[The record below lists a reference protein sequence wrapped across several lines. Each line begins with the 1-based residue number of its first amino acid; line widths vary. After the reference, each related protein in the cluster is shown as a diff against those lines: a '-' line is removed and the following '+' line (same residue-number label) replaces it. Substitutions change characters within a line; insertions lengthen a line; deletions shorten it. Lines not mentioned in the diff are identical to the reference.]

1 MEVELNWTVPDAT
14 PDPSRNAPLPPAP
27 RTRSLAFGLPPA
39 GRRWPGGVRAA
50 LAFGV
55 PALLAVAFGH
65 QEQALI
71 FSLGAFA
78 VIYGEGR
85 PYRARWRVVLLAGAA
100 LFTAAG
106 LGALVGGTVY
116 RTWPFDSALP
126 ALIEVAMLAAVALVG
141 TYVVSAARLGP
152 PGSFFFVLTCA
163 VATIMSRSGISA
175 VVIVG
180 CTAIGVVSALVVA
193 MAGALRDRR
202 APERDAVA
210 AAVRTVNAY
219 VELRNSDAPAVGARH
234 QAATAVHAAWAAVYD
249 AGLPERRP
257 AADPVRSLLSAH
269 LRLVGVARSDD
280 DGPDL
285 ELDAPA
291 PQIPLARPDFRYR
304 IRRSF
309 TLDSHA
315 CSTALRVLLACLVA
329 GSLSVAVGLDRPDWA
344 VIAAVLVLHQGP
356 DRIRGTVRGVHR
368 FVGTAAGLVLFAALY
383 ALTPTG
389 AGLIVLL
396 MVLQFLI
403 ELYIARNYGL
413 AVIFI
418 TPLAMLIGGAS
429 HPDADIGPMIRG
441 RFLETLLGVVVA
453 LAVLWAVTPHAHR
466 RDLRWTET
474 RTLDTALTLVSGL
487 RATAPTA
494 AAMMALRRD
503 VQFELIGAG
512 LSAAD
517 AAHNERAWMQRQWP
531 RHLEIC
537 TLGYDL
543 LAQCW
548 ATAPNGRLADPD
560 GWEARLRA
568 CRFTREA

>member
-1 MEVELNWTVPDAT
+1 MPDAT
-14 PDPSRNAPLPPAP
+14 PDPSHQPPLPPAP

-106 LGALVGGTVY
+106 LGALIGGTVY
-116 RTWPFDSALP
+116 RTWPFDLALP

-163 VATIMSRSGISA
+163 VATIMSRSGISVA
-175 VVIVG
+175 VIVG

-193 MAGALRDRR
+193 MAGALLDRR
-202 APERDAVA
+202 TPERDAVA
-210 AAVRTVNAY
+210 AAVRSVNTY
-219 VELRNSDAPAVGARH
+219 VELRAKDAPAIGARH

-257 AADPVRSLLSAH
+257 ESDPVRSLLSAH
-269 LRLVGVARSDD
+269 LRLVGVARADAE

-304 IRRSF
+304 LRRSF

-315 CSTALRVLLACLVA
+315 CTTALRVLLASLVA

-356 DRIRGTVRGVHR
+356 DRIRGTVRGLHR
-368 FVGTAAGLVLFAALY
+368 FAGTAVGLVLFAGLY
-383 ALTPTG
+383 ALEPSG
-389 AGLIVLL
+389 AALILLL
-396 MVLQFLI
+396 MSLQFLI
-403 ELYIARNYGL
+403 ELFIARNYGL

-429 HPDADIGPMIRG
+429 HPDADIGPMIRD
-441 RFLETLLGVVVA
+441 RFLETLLGVAVA
-453 LAVLWAVTPHAHR
+453 LAVLWSVAPRAHR
-466 RDLRWTET
+466 RELRWAET
-474 RTLDTALTLVSGL
+474 RTIDTALTLVSGL
-487 RATAPTA
+487 RTTAPTA
-494 AAMMALRRD
+494 PAVMALRRD

-517 AAHNERAWMQRQWP
+517 AAHNERAWTQRQWP

-548 ATAPNGRLADPD
+548 ATDPNGRLADPD
-560 GWEARLRA
+560 GWETRLRDCA
-568 CRFTREA
+568 RG

>member
-1 MEVELNWTVPDAT
+1 MPDVT

-116 RTWPFDSALP
+116 RTWPFDSATP

-163 VATIMSRSGISA
+163 VATMMSRSGISA
-175 VVIVG
+175 AVIVG
-180 CTAIGVVSALVVA
+180 CTAIGVVSALVAA
-193 MAGALRDRR
+193 MAGALRDRA

-210 AAVRTVNAY
+210 AAVRSVNAY
-219 VELRNSDAPAVGARH
+219 ADLRISDAPAVAARH

-257 AADPVRSLLSAH
+257 NSDPVRSLLSAH
-269 LRLVGVARSDD
+269 LRLVGVARSDAE

-285 ELDAPA
+285 ELDTPA

-304 IRRSF
+304 MRRSLA
-309 TLDSHA
+309 LDSHA
-315 CSTALRVLLACLVA
+315 CTTSLRVLLACLVA

-429 HPDADIGPMIRG
+429 HPDADIGPMILN

-453 LAVLWAVTPHAHR
+453 LAVLWSVAPRAHR
-466 RDLRWTET
+466 RDLRWTEN
-474 RTLDTALTLVSGL
+474 RTLDTALALVSGL
-487 RATAPTA
+487 RTTAPTA
-494 AAMMALRRD
+494 PAVMALRRD
-503 VQFELIGAG
+503 VQFELIGTG

-517 AAHNERAWMQRQWP
+517 AAHNERAWTQRQWP

-548 ATAPNGRLADPD
+548 ATDPEGRLADPD
-560 GWEARLRA
+560 GWEDRLRA
-568 CRFTREA
+568 VRSARAPRER